1 MKKRLILTACLAFA
15 MGLGVAVGAH
25 QSNVS
30 RASAN
35 SDVTVYCAIDPTTLG
50 SYTLKLNANVGDN
63 NTWLQSDMVLVNDT
77 TSYPGKKIYKGTFEE
92 RYGGVDAMQFQLYD
106 GANWHAQDQVISSWT
121 TIGNYSGKIHVYGG
135 AANSWA
141 AYTEPAVVTHSV
153 HVYVNGSERAG
164 SPETV
169 ADGALPAEPAFEWGK
184 SFSGWCS
191 DADCKV
197 PVAGIT
203 SDTTVYGKVETVPNV
218 TYTIDD
224 SRVNYGTLKLY
235 AFEPGNHEKA
245 AWPGEAIVNKTITVP
260 EDATIIINNGDG
272 KQTVNVAQS
281 KVANDTLRILA
292 DVDGEGHNE
301 VVWMSN
307 VDEPASDGYYVV
319 SSKNGHKYKDAP
331 KMDPDTTGNNN
342 AIYLGYSGLKDETI
356 KVRMFEEERAAGKD
370 VWSFFI
376 ENEYSEDF
384 AEVDGDGNLLFLK
397 NAVIDIYAKWEKV
410 KDDPEEWELHFFA
423 REHVNVYT
431 VNVVIDGGTPA
442 EQQVEEGGLPVP
454 PVPAYGKSFDGWYS
468 DALYQTKITA
478 ITSDTTVY
486 GRIVNVPTVTYTI
499 DDSRVEYDDL
509 YLYAFE
515 ASGEENHE
523 WPGVK
528 LDGKSITVPD
538 DATIIINNGKA
549 EGFGNKQTVNITQ
562 SKVANDTLRILADL
576 DEMNCNLVQWA
587 SDADEPASDGYY
599 VVSSK
604 NGHKYKDAPKMD
616 VDPTGDNDAIYYGY
630 SGLKDETIK
639 VRMYEAARPE
649 GADVWS
655 FFVPNEYSEGIA
667 DIDESGNL
675 VFLKDAEIDIYALW
689 EPAPTMENPDAW
701 ALHFYISEH
710 AVRHYISIYD
720 VLFEGKRL
728 ASTAEVPH
736 VARATEG
743 VDFEYELPAMNGYFA
758 RKLYTN
764 AECTVEYTPTKY
776 SADGVL
782 YAKYTRLGVYM
793 TGDETYSGTGLAWDV
808 DGAIYLSTIV
818 NDPNNQLEGSVT
830 IPASAS
836 TEHPVSVKALR
847 YIGDEDKTKQWE
859 GVTYKLGEE
868 YSFCSLD
875 KDSNLVFTKGGTFAI
890 YINKEAI
897 PEIYLNEGADAFYTK
912 FLTDTG
918 AVCREDNKTDTE
930 RLGEVWDELEGVY
943 NSLSPDEK
951 ATIVAVG
958 FNGGDE
964 KGDDLHKVIAR
975 YHYIVWRYGSEAFKD
990 FIFNTEEPIPP
1001 HPHGATIANEVF
1013 ATASDNNIMIIV
1025 IASAVALSMAM
1036 VTLIIIKKKKFSK

>member
-25 QSNVS
+25 HAPVAKSEAAAKTTMYLDTNKLDWYGNLS
-30 RASAN
+30 RA
-35 SDVTVYCAIDPTTLG
+35 YLYG
-50 SYTLKLNANVGDN
+50 SGGN
-63 NTWLQSDMVLVNDT
+63 NGW
-77 TSYPGKKIYKGTFEE
+77 PGVALTQVEGSIYKLEVENMSNYQNVIFLRTNGTDVWN
-92 RYGGVDAMQFQLYD
+92 RTSKDGGTAITLPSDWTKQNMFKFGD
-106 GANWHAQDQVISSWT
+106 SWT
-121 TIGNYSGKIHVYGG
+121 GNEYDDGNYTG
-135 AANSWA
+135 SWTF
-141 AYTEPAVVTHSV
+141 YEEEVPTVTHSV

-164 SPETV
+164 SPETI

-197 PVAGIT
+197 PVTGIT
-203 SDTTVYGKVETVPNV
+203 SDTTVYGKVETVPTV

-224 SRVNYGTLKLY
+224 SRVSYGALKLY

-272 KQTVNVAQS
+272 KQTVNV
-281 KVANDTLRILA
+281 
-292 DVDGEGHNE
+292 
-301 VVWMSN
+301 
-307 VDEPASDGYYVV
+307 
-319 SSKNGHKYKDAP
+319 
-331 KMDPDTTGNNN
+331 
-342 AIYLGYSGLKDETI
+342 
-356 KVRMFEEERAAGKD
+356 
-370 VWSFFI
+370 
-376 ENEYSEDF
+376 
-384 AEVDGDGNLLFLK
+384 
-397 NAVIDIYAKWEKV
+397 
-410 KDDPEEWELHFFA
+410 
-423 REHVNVYT
+423 
-431 VNVVIDGGTPA
+431 
-442 EQQVEEGGLPVP
+442 
-454 PVPAYGKSFDGWYS
+454 
-468 DALYQTKITA
+468 
-478 ITSDTTVY
+478 
-486 GRIVNVPTVTYTI
+486 
-499 DDSRVEYDDL
+499 
-509 YLYAFE
+509 
-515 ASGEENHE
+515 
-523 WPGVK
+523 
-528 LDGKSITVPD
+528 
-538 DATIIINNGKA
+538 
-549 EGFGNKQTVNITQ
+549 TQ

-743 VDFEYELPAMNGYFA
+743 VNFEYELPAMNGYFA
-758 RKLYTN
+758 RKLYTD
-764 AECTVEYTPTKY
+764 AACTVEYTPTKY

-793 TGDETYSGTGLAWDV
+793 TGDETYSGAGLDWDV
-808 DGAIYLSTIV
+808 DGATYLSTIV

-859 GVTYKLGEE
+859 GVTYKLGAE

-890 YINKEAI
+890 YINKAET
-897 PEIYLNEGADAFYTK
+897 PEIYLNEGAAAFYTK
-912 FLTDTG
+912 FLADTG

-943 NSLSPDEK
+943 NSLSSEEK
-951 ATIVAVG
+951 AAVVAVG

-1001 HPHGATIANEVF
+1001 HPHSATIANEVF